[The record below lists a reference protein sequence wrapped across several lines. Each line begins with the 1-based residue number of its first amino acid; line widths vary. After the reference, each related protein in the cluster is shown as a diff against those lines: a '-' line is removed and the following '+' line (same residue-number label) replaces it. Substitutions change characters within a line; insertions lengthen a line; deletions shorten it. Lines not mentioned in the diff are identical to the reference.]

1 MGSARA
7 SMCLCI
13 GFLIMTG
20 VASGAE
26 EVGDASRAE
35 IVIFNSE
42 PMDATTGIKVTQ
54 YYVADD
60 FTAST
65 PANATTVSFEL
76 GDWNGDFPGVFD
88 GLIRWWI
95 HADGGG
101 APGALLA
108 QGTAQDVGYSV
119 TAPPGG
125 SVYTTCYHVSF
136 NLGQQVALAPCNVY
150 WLVLNVNQGLVYEE
164 LYSWIKSDSDFNNP
178 ACFSGGTP
186 SCTPSSMSVTFSVIA
201 STDVTYLFADGFET
215 GAVNIWTTSVP

>member
-20 VASGAE
+20 LASGADYA
-26 EVGDASRAE
+26 GDAGRAE
-35 IVIFNSE
+35 VVLFDSG

-65 PANATTVSFEL
+65 PADATTVTFEL
-76 GDWNGDFPGVFD
+76 GDWNGNFPAVFD

-95 HADGGG
+95 HTDGGG
-101 APGALLA
+101 TPGALLA
-108 QGTAQDVGYSV
+108 YGTARDVGYSV
-119 TAPPGG
+119 TTPPGG

-136 NLGQQVALAPCNVY
+136 NLGQQVGLASSTIY
-150 WLVLNVNQGLVYEE
+150 WLVLNVNQGLVYDEF
-164 LYSWIKSDSDFNNP
+164 YSWIKADSDFNNP
-178 ACFSGGTP
+178 ACFSDGTP
-186 SCTPSSMSVTFSVIA
+186 GCTPTSISLAFSVIA
-201 STDVTYLFADGFET
+201 NTEVTYLFADGFET
-215 GAVNIWTTSVP
+215 GEVNIWSSSTP